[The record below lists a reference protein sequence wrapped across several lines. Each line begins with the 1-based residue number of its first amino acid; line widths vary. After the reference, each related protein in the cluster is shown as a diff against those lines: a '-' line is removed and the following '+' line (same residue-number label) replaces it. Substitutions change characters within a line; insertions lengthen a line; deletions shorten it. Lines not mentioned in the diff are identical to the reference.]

1 MYDILFSPSY
11 EGVTH
16 SLEVIEILGGKA
28 SQIPI
33 AGSEVSLLTHLVVR
47 EDAHLLFGF
56 ATTSERHMF
65 RQLIKVNGIG
75 AKVALSILSSIES
88 NELTNA
94 IKTDDTNMLIKIPG
108 INIVGLTLGQRPPF
122 KSKGFWLNAEGKD
135 VLHLSSTKNNEKKE
149 HHVNATFDHLA
160 FSASNIKY
168 YEEILNENN
177 IPFTFR
183 EVPEIGT
190 KQIFFKDPV
199 GNGVELIFT

>member
-1 MYDILFSPSY
+1 M
-11 EGVTH
+11 
-16 SLEVIEILGGKA
+16 
-28 SQIPI
+28 
-33 AGSEVSLLTHLVVR
+33 
-47 EDAHLLFGF
+47 
-56 ATTSERHMF
+56 
-65 RQLIKVNGIG
+65 IKGINHYNLR
-75 AKVALSILSSIES
+75 ADEETMNTLKEFY
-88 NELTNA
+88 
-94 IKTDDTNMLIKIPG
+94 
-108 INIVGLTLGQRPPF
+108 INIVGLTLGQRPSF

>member
-1 MYDILFSPSY
+1 MIKGINHYNLRADD
-11 EGVTH
+11 
-16 SLEVIEILGGKA
+16 
-28 SQIPI
+28 
-33 AGSEVSLLTHLVVR
+33 LTMHTLK
-47 EDAHLLFGF
+47 EFY
-56 ATTSERHMF
+56 
-65 RQLIKVNGIG
+65 
-75 AKVALSILSSIES
+75 
-88 NELTNA
+88 
-94 IKTDDTNMLIKIPG
+94 

-160 FSASNIKY
+160 FSASNLKY

-190 KQIFFKDPV
+190 KQLFFKDPV
-199 GNGVELIFT
+199 GNGIELIFT

>member
-1 MYDILFSPSY
+1 M
-11 EGVTH
+11 
-16 SLEVIEILGGKA
+16 
-28 SQIPI
+28 
-33 AGSEVSLLTHLVVR
+33 
-47 EDAHLLFGF
+47 
-56 ATTSERHMF
+56 
-65 RQLIKVNGIG
+65 IKGINHYNLR
-75 AKVALSILSSIES
+75 A
-88 NELTNA
+88 
-94 IKTDDTNMLIKIPG
+94 DDQTMHTLKEFY

-160 FSASNIKY
+160 FCASDLKY

-199 GNGVELIFT
+199 GNGIELIFT

>member
-1 MYDILFSPSY
+1 M
-11 EGVTH
+11 
-16 SLEVIEILGGKA
+16 
-28 SQIPI
+28 
-33 AGSEVSLLTHLVVR
+33 
-47 EDAHLLFGF
+47 
-56 ATTSERHMF
+56 
-65 RQLIKVNGIG
+65 IKGINHYNLR
-75 AKVALSILSSIES
+75 A
-88 NELTNA
+88 
-94 IKTDDTNMLIKIPG
+94 DDQTMNTLKEFY

-122 KSKGFWLNAEGKD
+122 KSKGFWLNAQGKD

-160 FSASNIKY
+160 FSASNLKY

-199 GNGVELIFT
+199 GNGIELIFT

>member
-1 MYDILFSPSY
+1 M
-11 EGVTH
+11 
-16 SLEVIEILGGKA
+16 
-28 SQIPI
+28 
-33 AGSEVSLLTHLVVR
+33 
-47 EDAHLLFGF
+47 
-56 ATTSERHMF
+56 
-65 RQLIKVNGIG
+65 IKGINHYNLR
-75 AKVALSILSSIES
+75 ADVQTINTLKEFY
-88 NELTNA
+88 
-94 IKTDDTNMLIKIPG
+94 

-122 KSKGFWLNAEGKD
+122 KSKGFWLNAQGKD

-160 FSASNIKY
+160 FSASNLKY

>member
-1 MYDILFSPSY
+1 MIKGINHYNLRADDQ
-11 EGVTH
+11 TMH
-16 SLEVIEILGGKA
+16 SLKE
-28 SQIPI
+28 
-33 AGSEVSLLTHLVVR
+33 
-47 EDAHLLFGF
+47 FY
-56 ATTSERHMF
+56 
-65 RQLIKVNGIG
+65 
-75 AKVALSILSSIES
+75 
-88 NELTNA
+88 
-94 IKTDDTNMLIKIPG
+94 

-122 KSKGFWLNAEGKD
+122 KSKGFWLNAQGKD

-149 HHVNATFDHLA
+149 NHVNGTFDHLA
-160 FSASNIKY
+160 FIASNLKY

>member
-1 MYDILFSPSY
+1 MNTLKDFY
-11 EGVTH
+11 
-16 SLEVIEILGGKA
+16 
-28 SQIPI
+28 
-33 AGSEVSLLTHLVVR
+33 
-47 EDAHLLFGF
+47 
-56 ATTSERHMF
+56 
-65 RQLIKVNGIG
+65 
-75 AKVALSILSSIES
+75 
-88 NELTNA
+88 
-94 IKTDDTNMLIKIPG
+94 

-160 FSASNIKY
+160 FSASNLKY
-168 YEEILNENN
+168 YEEILNEHN

>member
-1 MYDILFSPSY
+1 M
-11 EGVTH
+11 
-16 SLEVIEILGGKA
+16 
-28 SQIPI
+28 
-33 AGSEVSLLTHLVVR
+33 
-47 EDAHLLFGF
+47 
-56 ATTSERHMF
+56 
-65 RQLIKVNGIG
+65 IKGINHYNLR
-75 AKVALSILSSIES
+75 ADEETMNTLKEFY
-88 NELTNA
+88 
-94 IKTDDTNMLIKIPG
+94 

-199 GNGVELIFT
+199 GNGIELIFT

>member
-1 MYDILFSPSY
+1 M
-11 EGVTH
+11 
-16 SLEVIEILGGKA
+16 
-28 SQIPI
+28 
-33 AGSEVSLLTHLVVR
+33 
-47 EDAHLLFGF
+47 
-56 ATTSERHMF
+56 
-65 RQLIKVNGIG
+65 IKGINHYNLR
-75 AKVALSILSSIES
+75 A
-88 NELTNA
+88 
-94 IKTDDTNMLIKIPG
+94 DDQTMNTLKEFY

-122 KSKGFWLNAEGKD
+122 KSKGFWLNADGKD

-160 FSASNIKY
+160 FSASNLKY

>member
-1 MYDILFSPSY
+1 M
-11 EGVTH
+11 
-16 SLEVIEILGGKA
+16 
-28 SQIPI
+28 
-33 AGSEVSLLTHLVVR
+33 
-47 EDAHLLFGF
+47 
-56 ATTSERHMF
+56 
-65 RQLIKVNGIG
+65 IKGINHYNLR
-75 AKVALSILSSIES
+75 A
-88 NELTNA
+88 
-94 IKTDDTNMLIKIPG
+94 DDQTMNTLKEFY

-122 KSKGFWLNAEGKD
+122 KSKGFWLNAQGKD

-160 FSASNIKY
+160 FSASNLKY

>member
-1 MYDILFSPSY
+1 M
-11 EGVTH
+11 
-16 SLEVIEILGGKA
+16 
-28 SQIPI
+28 
-33 AGSEVSLLTHLVVR
+33 
-47 EDAHLLFGF
+47 
-56 ATTSERHMF
+56 
-65 RQLIKVNGIG
+65 IKGINHYNLR
-75 AKVALSILSSIES
+75 A
-88 NELTNA
+88 
-94 IKTDDTNMLIKIPG
+94 DDQTMHTLKEFY

-160 FSASNIKY
+160 FSASNLKY
-168 YEEILNENN
+168 HEEILNENN

-199 GNGVELIFT
+199 GNGIELIFT

>member
-1 MYDILFSPSY
+1 M
-11 EGVTH
+11 
-16 SLEVIEILGGKA
+16 
-28 SQIPI
+28 
-33 AGSEVSLLTHLVVR
+33 
-47 EDAHLLFGF
+47 
-56 ATTSERHMF
+56 
-65 RQLIKVNGIG
+65 IKGINHYNLR
-75 AKVALSILSSIES
+75 A
-88 NELTNA
+88 
-94 IKTDDTNMLIKIPG
+94 DDQTMHTLKEFY

-122 KSKGFWLNAEGKD
+122 KSKGFWLNAQGKD

-149 HHVNATFDHLA
+149 HHVNETFDHLA
-160 FSASNIKY
+160 FSASNLKY

>member
-1 MYDILFSPSY
+1 M
-11 EGVTH
+11 
-16 SLEVIEILGGKA
+16 
-28 SQIPI
+28 
-33 AGSEVSLLTHLVVR
+33 
-47 EDAHLLFGF
+47 
-56 ATTSERHMF
+56 
-65 RQLIKVNGIG
+65 IKGINHYNLR
-75 AKVALSILSSIES
+75 A
-88 NELTNA
+88 
-94 IKTDDTNMLIKIPG
+94 DDQTMHTLKEFY

-122 KSKGFWLNAEGKD
+122 KSKGFWLNAQGKD

-160 FSASNIKY
+160 FSASNLKY

-199 GNGVELIFT
+199 SNGVELIYT

>member
-1 MYDILFSPSY
+1 M
-11 EGVTH
+11 
-16 SLEVIEILGGKA
+16 
-28 SQIPI
+28 
-33 AGSEVSLLTHLVVR
+33 
-47 EDAHLLFGF
+47 
-56 ATTSERHMF
+56 
-65 RQLIKVNGIG
+65 IKGINHYNLR
-75 AKVALSILSSIES
+75 ADVQTMHTLKEFY
-88 NELTNA
+88 
-94 IKTDDTNMLIKIPG
+94 

-160 FSASNIKY
+160 FSASNLKY

-190 KQIFFKDPV
+190 KQLFFKDPV
-199 GNGVELIFT
+199 GNGIELIFT

>member
-1 MYDILFSPSY
+1 M
-11 EGVTH
+11 
-16 SLEVIEILGGKA
+16 
-28 SQIPI
+28 
-33 AGSEVSLLTHLVVR
+33 
-47 EDAHLLFGF
+47 
-56 ATTSERHMF
+56 
-65 RQLIKVNGIG
+65 IKGINHYNLR
-75 AKVALSILSSIES
+75 A
-88 NELTNA
+88 
-94 IKTDDTNMLIKIPG
+94 DDQTMNTLKEFY

-122 KSKGFWLNAEGKD
+122 KSKGFWLNAQGKD

>member
-1 MYDILFSPSY
+1 MIKGINHYNLRADDQ
-11 EGVTH
+11 TMH
-16 SLEVIEILGGKA
+16 SLKE
-28 SQIPI
+28 
-33 AGSEVSLLTHLVVR
+33 
-47 EDAHLLFGF
+47 FY
-56 ATTSERHMF
+56 
-65 RQLIKVNGIG
+65 
-75 AKVALSILSSIES
+75 
-88 NELTNA
+88 
-94 IKTDDTNMLIKIPG
+94 
-108 INIVGLTLGQRPPF
+108 INIVGVTLGQRPPF
-122 KSKGFWLNAEGKD
+122 KSKGFWLKAQGKD

-160 FSASNIKY
+160 FSASNLKY

>member
-1 MYDILFSPSY
+1 M
-11 EGVTH
+11 
-16 SLEVIEILGGKA
+16 
-28 SQIPI
+28 
-33 AGSEVSLLTHLVVR
+33 
-47 EDAHLLFGF
+47 
-56 ATTSERHMF
+56 
-65 RQLIKVNGIG
+65 IKGINHYNLR
-75 AKVALSILSSIES
+75 A
-88 NELTNA
+88 
-94 IKTDDTNMLIKIPG
+94 DDQTMNTLKEFY

-122 KSKGFWLNAEGKD
+122 KSKGFWLNAQGKD

-160 FSASNIKY
+160 FSASNLKY
-168 YEEILNENN
+168 YEEILNEHN

>member
-1 MYDILFSPSY
+1 M
-11 EGVTH
+11 
-16 SLEVIEILGGKA
+16 
-28 SQIPI
+28 
-33 AGSEVSLLTHLVVR
+33 
-47 EDAHLLFGF
+47 
-56 ATTSERHMF
+56 
-65 RQLIKVNGIG
+65 IKGINHYNLR
-75 AKVALSILSSIES
+75 A
-88 NELTNA
+88 
-94 IKTDDTNMLIKIPG
+94 DDQTMHTLKEFY

-135 VLHLSSTKNNEKKE
+135 VLHLSSTKNNEKTE

-160 FSASNIKY
+160 FSASNLKY